1 MTVNNTTTKGKDMT
15 IKRLRLVYRVYFQH
29 PTLNISHQDVEA
41 YHHMDAESQIAS
53 EYMLATHIKAVPI
66 SRIFPDYH

>member
-29 PTLNISHQDVEA
+29 PTLNISHQDVEPGPFLFLVLFWI
-41 YHHMDAESQIAS
+41 SLLCWV
-53 EYMLATHIKAVPI
+53 EYVVQ
-66 SRIFPDYH
+66 